1 MDEAR
6 GSPTPLDGLCLPV
19 VRPELRDD
27 VCTHPPRGPT
37 LKALYGY
44 VRPHRW
50 AVVLG
55 LLCAPVLASLS
66 AVLLGV
72 TLGVVAV
79 VGVGVAPVIPKIGR
93 PPSAGDRSRRG
104 GGAQGVAPWR
114 AQRSGTDERNFVNT
128 ASAPTTDETSLSA
141 RETLKALYVYV
152 RPHRRAV
159 ALGLLCA
166 LVGAAGGLLQPL
178 ATKALVDRLAS
189 GDTIAGI
196 LVALTVLVVLG
207 TAVEAFGAYV
217 LERTAESVVLAARRT
232 LVGRLLRLR
241 IAEWERI
248 PPGDLMSRVTS
259 DTTLLRSV
267 STQAVVSAATGAVA
281 FVAAVVVMAFLDVV
295 LLGVTLGVV
304 VLVGGAV
311 MLVMPR
317 IARATERAQDAVG
330 EISVVLERAL
340 GAFRTVKASGAEERE
355 TARVEAAARR
365 AWRHGVQS
373 AKWEAVAGSA
383 DELAVQLAFLAV
395 LGVGGA
401 RVASGEIPVST
412 LIAFLLYLFYLIE
425 PVSRLVDAASQ
436 YQEGAAAISRIA
448 QVERL
453 AVEPVEPVE
462 PTAGP
467 KDALPRQG
475 AAVPGPASV
484 RFEDVSFRYR
494 PGRPYVQRQ
503 VSFEVPGAGMTAFV
517 GPSGAGKS
525 TVFAL
530 VERFYEADGGRVLV
544 DGKDVRDWSLSELR
558 SAIGYVEQDAP
569 VLAGTLRENL
579 VFAAPGATDDD
590 IRDVV
595 ARTRLDTLAERLPHG
610 LDTPVGHRGSKLS
623 GGERQRIAIART
635 LLRRPRLLLL
645 DEATSQLDAVNEL
658 ALRDVIVEVALE
670 TTVLVVAHRLSTVT
684 GADRIVVMDA
694 GRVRAVGTHEQLV
707 GEDRLYAR
715 LAATQLLAPAR

>member
-1 MDEAR
+1 M
-6 GSPTPLDGLCLPV
+6 
-19 VRPELRDD
+19 
-27 VCTHPPRGPT
+27 
-37 LKALYGY
+37 
-44 VRPHRW
+44 
-50 AVVLG
+50 
-55 LLCAPVLASLS
+55 
-66 AVLLGV
+66 
-72 TLGVVAV
+72 
-79 VGVGVAPVIPKIGR
+79 
-93 PPSAGDRSRRG
+93 
-104 GGAQGVAPWR
+104 
-114 AQRSGTDERNFVNT
+114 NT

-141 RETLKALYVYV
+141 RETVKALGAYV
-152 RPHRRAV
+152 RPHRWAV
-159 ALGLLCA
+159 GLGLLCA

-178 ATKALVDRLAS
+178 ATKTLVDRLAT
-189 GDTIAGI
+189 GETVAGI
-196 LVALTVLVVLG
+196 LLALTALVVLG

-259 DTTLLRSV
+259 DTTLLRAV

-281 FVAAVVVMAFLDVV
+281 FVAAIVMMAFLDVV
-295 LLGVTLGVV
+295 LLAVTLGVV

-311 MLVMPR
+311 ALVMPR
-317 IARATERAQDAVG
+317 IARATERSQEAVG
-330 EISVVLERAL
+330 EISVALERAF

-365 AWRHGVQS
+365 AWRHGVKS

-395 LGVGGA
+395 LAVGGA

-425 PVSRLVDAASQ
+425 PVSRLVDAVSS

-453 AVEPVEPVE
+453 AAEPPARQV
-462 PTAGP
+462 G
-467 KDALPRQG
+467 ALPRQC
-475 AAVPGPASV
+475 AAGTGPASV

-494 PGRPYVQRQ
+494 AGLPYIHQHVT
-503 VSFEVPGAGMTAFV
+503 FEVPGAGMTAFV

-530 VERFYEADGGRVLV
+530 IERFYEATGGRVLV
-544 DGKDVRDWSLSELR
+544 DAKDVQDWSLPQLR

-590 IRDVV
+590 IRDVL
-595 ARTRLDTLAERLPHG
+595 ARTRLDTLVERLPHG

-623 GGERQRIAIART
+623 GGERQRIAIARA

-645 DEATSQLDAVNEL
+645 DEATSQLDAVGEL
-658 ALRDVIVEVALE
+658 ALRDVVTEVARE

-694 GRVRAVGTHEQLV
+694 GRVRAVGTHEELV
-707 GEDRLYAR
+707 AQDLLYAQ